1 MSKNVDFLTSEEEK
15 EIVNAITKAEKVTSG
30 EIRVHIEG
38 TTDKDHFDRAKDLFH
53 ELNMDAT
60 ELQNGVLIYIA
71 VLDKSFII
79 MGDKGINNLV
89 EDDFW
94 DCTKDVM
101 LKHFKEGDFKT
112 GIVEGVLRSG
122 EVLKEYFP
130 WQEGD
135 IDELSNEISK
145 G

>member
-1 MSKNVDFLTSEEEK
+1 MSDNVQFLTPEEEK

-38 TTDKDHFDRAKDLFH
+38 TTDKDHFDRAKYLFH

-60 ELQNGVLIYIA
+60 ELKNGVLIYIA
-71 VLDKSFII
+71 VLDKSFVI
-79 MGDKGINNLV
+79 MGDKGINDLV

-101 LKHFKEGDFKT
+101 LKYFKEGDFKT

>member
-1 MSKNVDFLTSEEEK
+1 
-15 EIVNAITKAEKVTSG
+15 
-30 EIRVHIEG
+30 
-38 TTDKDHFDRAKDLFH
+38 
-53 ELNMDAT
+53 
-60 ELQNGVLIYIA
+60 
-71 VLDKSFII
+71 
-79 MGDKGINNLV
+79 MGDKGINDLV

-135 IDELSNEISK
+135 MTSFLMKFLKMIYV
-145 G
+145 